1 MQTGSVDCPV
11 AVSNLHITAGN
22 SFVLDIAD
30 LRMSRAETVALIG
43 HNGSGKSTLLE
54 AILGLRERV
63 NGVCTVLGADWNE
76 EAPASTRSRVGV
88 QLHGLNHHPLIRVS
102 ELVAIYRSAY
112 GYHDQEFARLFAI
125 SDLSRKSYGKL
136 SKGERQRVDLFLAMA
151 HRPDLAVFDEPT
163 SGLDRGFQTKFQTA
177 LLRLQ
182 SNCGSS
188 IIMATH
194 SAAEI
199 ELADRVVWLERGKVV
214 ANAQRDQLLK
224 ETVGELHANVKLP
237 GLSLAELKAMPEVIN
252 VYKRADGSFSI
263 FARQNFEQALI
274 DFFRVRGILYFS
286 LAPSG
291 ADDFLSLITDGSERC

>member
-136 SKGERQRVDLFLAMA
+136 
-151 HRPDLAVFDEPT
+151 
-163 SGLDRGFQTKFQTA
+163 
-177 LLRLQ
+177 
-182 SNCGSS
+182 
-188 IIMATH
+188 
-194 SAAEI
+194 
-199 ELADRVVWLERGKVV
+199 
-214 ANAQRDQLLK
+214 
-224 ETVGELHANVKLP
+224 
-237 GLSLAELKAMPEVIN
+237 
-252 VYKRADGSFSI
+252 
-263 FARQNFEQALI
+263 
-274 DFFRVRGILYFS
+274 
-286 LAPSG
+286 
-291 ADDFLSLITDGSERC
+291 